1 MGARQVTRRAVFD
14 TNVAVSAMVFRS
26 GRLSWLRLAW
36 STGALVPVI
45 SDLTVKELLR
55 VLAYPKFALDKDEID
70 ELLSDY
76 LPYAEVWSAAVPR
89 SRVQVPDA
97 SDAMFVDL
105 AIAAKVDLL
114 VSGDKHLTD
123 LGNSSPVTVVKPDEL
138 RRLLD
143 P

>member
-1 MGARQVTRRAVFD
+1 MGTRQVTRRAVFD

-89 SRVQVPDA
+89 SGVQIPDA

-123 LGNSSPVTVVKPDEL
+123 LGNGSPVKVVKPDEL
-138 RRLLD
+138 RTLLD